1 MSDAAENQDHLEAA
15 LRAGELLRA
24 AKEAAERDAQE
35 ARAIARLLDLSLR
48 QTNMVEY
55 LQTSL
60 DTLLAN
66 VPWLTL
72 LPKGAIF
79 LEQTA
84 NDGASHGLH
93 LTVHNNLSAELLTLC
108 AHVPHGKCLC
118 GRAAETREIQFARC
132 IDTRHEISFPGI
144 KPHGHYNLPIQV
156 GTTLLGVLVIYLPH
170 DYAEEGGERAFLSQ
184 VADVL
189 ASGIIARRTRS
200 ELEDA
205 RIRAEAGA
213 RAKSEFLATMSHE
226 IRTPMNG
233 ILGMAQILEQSGLS
247 SEQQAY
253 VQTILQSG
261 RALLTIL
268 NDILDFSTIEAGRF
282 EIVPVEFDLE
292 RNIIEVTHLVAPRAE
307 EKGLDLFVRYA
318 ASCPRRFV
326 GDAPRIRQVL
336 LNLLGNAVKF
346 TERGSLEVNIE
357 CAGLDND
364 AQPRLRIAVS
374 DTGIGIAPEALGSIF
389 EPFVQLDASHARK
402 FGGIGLGLAISRRLV
417 ELMKGDIGVERRPGG
432 GSTFW
437 FSLPLPLGTTT
448 LPPASHAP
456 PAGDNAWEKVG
467 AGGTAATRPIA
478 ADEAPRIDRKTLEA
492 FRMQFGED
500 FAMLVDTFLDS
511 TPALF
516 DDMERALAAND
527 AIALRRHAHSLKS
540 SAATYGASRL
550 AEMARYCEQ
559 EIAAGGLEGMPESIR
574 TLHEEF
580 TAVATLLTA
589 SRGT

>member
-1 MSDAAENQDHLEAA
+1 MSDAAGNQDHLVAA
-15 LRAGELLRA
+15 LRTGELLRA
-24 AKEAAERDAQE
+24 AKEAAERDAKE

-48 QTNMVEY
+48 QTDMVGY

-84 NDGASHGLH
+84 QDGTSHGLH
-93 LTVHNNLSAELLTLC
+93 LTVHNNLSPELLTLC

-118 GRAAETREIQFARC
+118 GRAAATREIQFARC
-132 IDTRHEISFPGI
+132 LDARHEISFAGI

-156 GTTLLGVLVIYLPH
+156 GATLLGVLVIYLPH
-170 DYAEEGGERAFLSQ
+170 DYVEEGGERAFLSQ

-200 ELEDA
+200 ELEEA

-233 ILGMAQILEQSGLS
+233 ILGMAQILEQTGLS
-247 SEQQAY
+247 AEQQEY

-268 NDILDFSTIEAGRF
+268 NDILDFSTIEAGRL
-282 EIVPVEFDLE
+282 EIAPIEFDLE
-292 RNIIEVTHLVAPRAE
+292 RNVVEVTHLVAPRAE
-307 EKGLDLFVRYA
+307 EKGLELRVRYA
-318 ASCPRRFV
+318 ASCPRRLV

-346 TERGSLEVNIE
+346 TEQGSIEVSVE
-357 CAGLDND
+357 CAGCNND
-364 AQPRLRIAVS
+364 GQPRLRIAVS
-374 DTGIGIAPEALGSIF
+374 DTGIGIAAEAQASIF
-389 EPFVQLDASHARK
+389 EPFMQIDASHARK
-402 FGGIGLGLAISRRLV
+402 FSGIGLGLAISRRLV
-417 ELMKGDIGVERRPGG
+417 ELMKGEIGIDRRPAG
-432 GSTFW
+432 GSVFW
-437 FSLPLPLGTTT
+437 FTLPLPLGTAASRPT
-448 LPPASHAP
+448 LPTSPSGDDAP
-456 PAGDNAWEKVG
+456 VKVG
-467 AGGTAATRPIA
+467 AGGTAAASTA
-478 ADEAPRIDRKTLEA
+478 TTADEPRIDHQLLEG
-492 FRMQFGED
+492 FRSQFGED
-500 FAMLVDTFLDS
+500 FAMLVDTFIDS

-516 DDMERALAAND
+516 ADMNSALAAND

-540 SAATYGASRL
+540 SAATYGARRL
-550 AEMARYCEQ
+550 ASMASNCEQ
-559 EIAAGGLEGMPESIR
+559 EIAAGRLAGIQHAIHA
-574 TLHEEF
+574 LHEEF
-580 TAVATLLTA
+580 TAVATLLAA
-589 SRGT
+589 SRNA

>member
-1 MSDAAENQDHLEAA
+1 MSDAAENQDHLVAA
-15 LRAGELLRA
+15 LRTGELLRA

-35 ARAIARLLDLSLR
+35 AKAIARLLDLSLR
-48 QTNMVEY
+48 QTDMVEY

-84 NDGASHGLH
+84 EGGTSRGLQ
-93 LTVHNNLSAELLTLC
+93 LTVNNNLSTELLTLC

-118 GRAAETREIQFARC
+118 GRAAATREIQFARC
-132 IDTRHEISFPGI
+132 IDARHEISFPGI

-156 GTTLLGVLVIYLPH
+156 GATLLGVLVIYLPH
-170 DYAEEGGERAFLSQ
+170 DYEEKGGERAFLSQ

-233 ILGMAQILEQSGLS
+233 ILGMAQILEQTGLS
-247 SEQQAY
+247 AEQQEY
-253 VQTILQSG
+253 VQTILKSG

-268 NDILDFSTIEAGRF
+268 NDILDFSTIEAGRL
-282 EIVPVEFDLE
+282 EIAPIEFDLE
-292 RNIIEVTHLVAPRAE
+292 RDVIEVTHLVAPHAE
-307 EKGLDLFVRYA
+307 AKGLELLVRYA
-318 ASCPRRFV
+318 DNCPRQLV

-346 TERGSLEVNIE
+346 TERGSIEVRVE
-357 CAGLDND
+357 CASRNSEG
-364 AQPRLRIAVS
+364 QPRLRIAVS
-374 DTGIGIAPEALGSIF
+374 DTGIGVAPEARRSIF
-389 EPFVQLDASHARK
+389 EPFVQMDAGHARK

-417 ELMKGDIGVERRPGG
+417 ELMKGDFGVEHRPDG
-432 GSTFW
+432 GSVFW
-437 FSLPLPLGTTT
+437 FTLPLPLGN
-448 LPPASHAP
+448 AAP
-456 PAGDNAWEKVG
+456 PSSLPAGTVGNEAPLKVG
-467 AGGTAATRPIA
+467 TGGTAATRPA
-478 ADEAPRIDRKTLEA
+478 TADDEPRIDRQVLEE
-492 FRMQFGED
+492 FRTQFGED

-516 DDMERALAAND
+516 ADLDSALAAND
-527 AIALRRHAHSLKS
+527 FITLRRHAHSLKS

-550 AEMARYCEQ
+550 AGMARHCEQ
-559 EIAAGGLEGMPESIR
+559 EIVAGRLDGLQQAIR
-574 TLHEEF
+574 ALHEEF
-580 TAVATLLTA
+580 TAVAALLAA